1 MLSSQTPRTFTQP
14 WSNTSLLQTLVPASH
29 RRASGSLRT
38 NSPPSFAVST
48 KYLQTPIPLPMA
60 VSSITF
66 QVHSPSAY
74 HSVKHHLC
82 YLFPYLYQRFELTTG
97 ASPSLPPAPN
107 ILPSEPPRP
116 GVLLRHPRNVA
127 TQLPSLESGLVREIY
142 LDCIYYLVPD
152 PKYPS
157 PPDFRGPQVTP
168 FSITSTS
175 GSYKTKTPPD
185 PHRPSRLTRIQT
197 CSRTQSQLLH
207 YRIFEGVHS
216 LGEGLSR
223 TPFPSPGANHCA

>member
-1 MLSSQTPRTFTQP
+1 
-14 WSNTSLLQTLVPASH
+14 
-29 RRASGSLRT
+29 
-38 NSPPSFAVST
+38 
-48 KYLQTPIPLPMA
+48 MA

-175 GSYKTKTPPD
+175 GSCKTKTPPD